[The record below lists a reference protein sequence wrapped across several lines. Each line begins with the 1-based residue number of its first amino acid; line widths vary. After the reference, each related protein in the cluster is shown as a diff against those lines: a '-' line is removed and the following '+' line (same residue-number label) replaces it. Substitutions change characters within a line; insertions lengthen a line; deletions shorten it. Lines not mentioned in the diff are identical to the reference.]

1 MGRRLAREWVFKILF
16 AIDVGE
22 NTPQDAIEMVITR
35 PVSEEQKNFVYNHV
49 SGIIKNIDTIDE
61 IITKYSLD
69 WNLERLPGTD
79 KNILRIAIF
88 EMIFCDEIP
97 VSVSINEAVEI
108 AKKYSD
114 DDSYK
119 FINGVLGSI
128 AKETPSN

>member
-1 MGRRLAREWVFKILF
+1 MTFWEEGLPENGYLKILF

-108 AKKYSD
+108 AKK
-114 DDSYK
+114 
-119 FINGVLGSI
+119 IQ
-128 AKETPSN
+128 